1 MGGQISTMKRRDFEL
16 AIQWIL
22 NMSDGMHSLS
32 DISRK
37 SNISYKLLKD
47 AAESLLKV
55 GLLEKIS

>member
-1 MGGQISTMKRRDFEL
+1 MKRRDFEL

-37 SNISYKLLKD
+37 YNISYKLLKD